1 MDIQNADYFDASY
14 YTTKTEF
21 DMSKSTS
28 HSSSGTGALGNG
40 LGTLAGYMTYRLM
53 YTGTTSTGAAASRFT
68 VFTPGGGMIVL
79 KTAVRVP
86 TLSTVSEEFIAEAG
100 WHDGT
105 ATVAISDGAYFR
117 YDRLTSVNWIAVTE
131 AGGIQTTTDTGIAV
145 TTDVTHFKIVF
156 NDDNTSITFYIN
168 DALCATHTTNISSDL
183 SVWIQYKIEKSA
195 GIGGRFFYSYY
206 YQYIQRRT

>member
-1 MDIQNADYFDASY
+1 MDIQNADYFDARY
-14 YTTKTEF
+14 YTTRTHF
-21 DMSKSTS
+21 DMGRVNGATN
-28 HSSSGTGALGNG
+28 SGGASQ
-40 LGTLAGYMTYRLM
+40 GTVAEAGYMSVRSLF
-53 YTGTTSTGAAASRFT
+53 TGATSTGAAAVYFSE
-68 VFTPGGGMIVL
+68 FTPGGGMIVL
-79 KTAVRVP
+79 KTAVKVL

-100 WHDGT
+100 WHDGNATT
-105 ATVAISDGAYFR
+105 AINDGAYFR